1 MRSPSKSRFTND
13 AMRRQGLFMLVACM
27 LALIL
32 GAARGAMAQSDLAS
46 TLAGMDGAAA
56 KFSSISGDI
65 EYTKVTVLVNDFSTE
80 KGRIYFDKS
89 KGKLRVMLAFTQ
101 PAEKYVLFSDGK
113 VQLYQPKIAEVQEF
127 TLGKNQDMLEQF
139 LLLGFG
145 TSGTEMQK
153 SYTAVY
159 KGREKLDGEDAVR
172 LDLTPK
178 AQSVASK
185 LTRIELWLS
194 PTTWQPLQQKF
205 YEPSKDYLIA
215 RYRGL
220 KLNAK
225 IDAGSLKLP
234 IRGKVKTTKH

>member
-1 MRSPSKSRFTND
+1 MKYPLPNNRPGWFSSIGR
-13 AMRRQGLFMLVACM
+13 AMCAVALLLLTSSQLPAQDDLV
-27 LALIL
+27 
-32 GAARGAMAQSDLAS
+32 S
-46 TLAGMDGAAA
+46 TIAGMDAAAA
-56 KFSSISGDI
+56 KFSSVTGEI

-80 KGRIYFDKS
+80 KGKIYFEKS

-113 VQLYQPKIAEVQEF
+113 VQLYQPRIAEVQEF

-145 TSGTEMQK
+145 TSGTEMLK

-159 KGREKLDGEDAVR
+159 KGREKVDGEDAVR

-178 AQSVASK
+178 SPSVANK
-185 LTRIELWLS
+185 LTHIELWLS
-194 PTTWQPLQQKF
+194 PQTWQPIQQKF

-220 KLNAK
+220 QLNTR
-225 IDAGSLKLP
+225 ITPRNLQLQLHGNV
-234 IRGKVKTTKH
+234 KVTKH

>member
-1 MRSPSKSRFTND
+1 MRSK
-13 AMRRQGLFMLVACM
+13 ALFMRVTCI
-27 LALIL
+27 LAVL
-32 GAARGAMAQSDLAS
+32 AAAFATSPARAQSDLAS
-46 TLAGMDGAAA
+46 TIAGMDAAA
-56 KFSSISGDI
+56 TKFTSVTGDI
-65 EYTKVTVLVNDFSTE
+65 DYTKVTVLVNDFSTE
-80 KGRIYFDKS
+80 KGKIFFDKS
-89 KGKLRVMLAFTQ
+89 KGKLRVMLAFSQ
-101 PAEKYVLFSDGK
+101 PAEKFVLFSDGK

-159 KGREKLDGEDAVR
+159 KGREKVDNEDAVR

-178 AQSVASK
+178 AQGVANK

-194 PTTWQPLQQKF
+194 PTTWQPIQQKF

-215 RYRGL
+215 RYRNL
-220 KLNAK
+220 QLNAK
-225 IDAGSLKLP
+225 IPSKSLQLQL
-234 IRGKVKTTKH
+234 RGNVKTVKH

>member
-1 MRSPSKSRFTND
+1 MRLWPMF
-13 AMRRQGLFMLVACM
+13 MRVSCIAALAISVVLAASVPARAQG
-27 LALIL
+27 
-32 GAARGAMAQSDLAS
+32 DLAS
-46 TLAGMDGAAA
+46 TIAGMDAAAA
-56 KFSSISGDI
+56 KFASVTGDI
-65 EYTKVTVLVNDFSTE
+65 DYTKVTVLVNDFSTE
-80 KGRIYFDKS
+80 TGKIFFDKS

-101 PAEKYVLFSDGK
+101 PAEKFVLFSDGK

-145 TSGTEMQK
+145 TSGSELQK

-159 KGREKLDGEDAVR
+159 KGREKVDSEDAVR

-178 AQSVASK
+178 AQGVASK

-194 PTTWQPLQQKF
+194 PTTWQPVQQKF

-215 RYRGL
+215 RYRNL
-220 KLNAK
+220 QLNTK
-225 IDAGSLKLP
+225 IASKSLQLQL
-234 IRGKVKTTKH
+234 RGNVKTVKH

>member
-1 MRSPSKSRFTND
+1 MAFS
-13 AMRRQGLFMLVACM
+13 CM
-27 LALIL
+27 TALALAIP
-32 GAARGAMAQSDLAS
+32 AARAQSDLSS
-46 TLAGMDGAAA
+46 TIAGMDAAA
-56 KFSSISGDI
+56 TKFASVTGDI
-65 EYTKVTVLVNDFSTE
+65 EYTKVTVIVNDFSTE
-80 KGRIYFDKS
+80 KGKIFFEKS

-101 PAEKYVLFSDGK
+101 PAEKFVLFTDGK

-127 TLGKNQDMLEQF
+127 TLGKNQNMLEQF

-145 TSGTEMQK
+145 TSGTEMLK

-159 KGREKLDGEDAVR
+159 KGREKVDGEDAIR

-178 AQSVASK
+178 SSGVGAK

-194 PTTWQPLQQKF
+194 PTTWQPIQQKF

-220 KLNAK
+220 QLNTK
-225 IDAGSLKLP
+225 IPSKSLQLHL
-234 IRGKVKTTKH
+234 RGKVKTTKH